1 MNALLRTAV
10 LTQALIKK
18 LTPQDHLADQ
28 TRATEVPDV
37 PLPVG
42 IPIDFRTVPVPVPV
56 LAPVLALLLIVALLC
71 APMMARSQEV
81 ELDSII
87 AVVND
92 DIVLASDFNRERDN
106 FLRQN
111 RSNAPGDQELDKLV
125 IERLIVQSLQLQ
137 QAELRGIRIDDNA
150 LQRTIDD
157 MARNNNMTV
166 AEMRDTLNKDGINF
180 LEFRENIRKEL
191 IVSTLSRREIES
203 NLSVSDAEVEDLLN
217 KELVGESGFRY
228 ELEHILVKLP
238 QQADPN
244 LVATSLTTAQTLA
257 SEARDGVPFARLVEI
272 QRNQGNTEIEGGN
285 LGSRSLQ
292 EMPGLFANQVEAM
305 QEGDVSEPLR
315 SAAGFHI
322 LKLVGRSSLDEA
334 GPVRVKARHILASTR
349 NGTSSAEAKVKID
362 SVYQKLQ
369 AGASFESL
377 AREFSD
383 DPASAD
389 NGGDLGWFNR
399 GEMVPKFE
407 QMAFQSDTNEPLEPF
422 VTEFG
427 WHILEVLDQEVAENP
442 RNQLES
448 RARETLRRQKAEEQY
463 QEWLTRLRGN
473 AYVEL
478 RGFAKNLQ

>member
-42 IPIDFRTVPVPVPV
+42 IPIDFRAMPV
-56 LAPVLALLLIVALLC
+56 LAPVLALLLMVALLC
-71 APMMARSQEV
+71 APTMARSQEV

-180 LEFRENIRKEL
+180 LEFRENIRKLSL
-191 IVSTLSRREIES
+191 I
-203 NLSVSDAEVEDLLN
+203 
-217 KELVGESGFRY
+217 
-228 ELEHILVKLP
+228 HI
-238 QQADPN
+238 
-244 LVATSLTTAQTLA
+244 
-257 SEARDGVPFARLVEI
+257 
-272 QRNQGNTEIEGGN
+272 
-285 LGSRSLQ
+285 
-292 EMPGLFANQVEAM
+292 
-305 QEGDVSEPLR
+305 
-315 SAAGFHI
+315 
-322 LKLVGRSSLDEA
+322 
-334 GPVRVKARHILASTR
+334 
-349 NGTSSAEAKVKID
+349 
-362 SVYQKLQ
+362 
-369 AGASFESL
+369 
-377 AREFSD
+377 
-383 DPASAD
+383 
-389 NGGDLGWFNR
+389 
-399 GEMVPKFE
+399 
-407 QMAFQSDTNEPLEPF
+407 
-422 VTEFG
+422 
-427 WHILEVLDQEVAENP
+427 
-442 RNQLES
+442 
-448 RARETLRRQKAEEQY
+448 
-463 QEWLTRLRGN
+463 
-473 AYVEL
+473 
-478 RGFAKNLQ
+478 

>member
-1 MNALLRTAV
+1 MNALLRKAV
-10 LTQALIKK
+10 LTQVLIKK
-18 LTPQDHLADQ
+18 TTPEDHLVNHSGTTTLAG
-28 TRATEVPDV
+28 A
-37 PLPVG
+37 PLSVRS
-42 IPIDFRTVPVPVPV
+42 ITDFTVPM
-56 LAPVLALLLIVALLC
+56 LALLLTLALFC
-71 APMMARSQEV
+71 APAIALSQEV

-92 DIVLASDFNRERDN
+92 DIVLASDFTRERDN

-111 RSNAPGDQELDKLV
+111 RSNAPRDQELDKLV

-137 QAELRGIRIDDNA
+137 QAELRGIRIDDNS

-217 KELVGESGFRY
+217 EELIGESGFRY

-292 EMPGLFANQVEAM
+292 EMPGLFANQVEVM

-322 LKLVGRSSLDEA
+322 LKLVGRSSLDLSLI
-334 GPVRVKARHILASTR
+334 HI
-349 NGTSSAEAKVKID
+349 
-362 SVYQKLQ
+362 
-369 AGASFESL
+369 
-377 AREFSD
+377 
-383 DPASAD
+383 
-389 NGGDLGWFNR
+389 
-399 GEMVPKFE
+399 
-407 QMAFQSDTNEPLEPF
+407 
-422 VTEFG
+422 
-427 WHILEVLDQEVAENP
+427 
-442 RNQLES
+442 
-448 RARETLRRQKAEEQY
+448 
-463 QEWLTRLRGN
+463 
-473 AYVEL
+473 
-478 RGFAKNLQ
+478 